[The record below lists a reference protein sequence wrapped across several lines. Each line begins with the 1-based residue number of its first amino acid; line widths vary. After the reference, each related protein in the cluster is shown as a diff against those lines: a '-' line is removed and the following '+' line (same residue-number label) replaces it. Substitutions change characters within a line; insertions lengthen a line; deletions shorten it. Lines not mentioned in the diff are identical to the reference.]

1 MEINKKDI
9 EENRYWAA
17 LSYLWILFLFPL
29 IFRKKSHFAQ
39 FHAKQGLVLTLA
51 WFVVWVLGAIPVLGW
66 LIIIPLGNLILVI
79 LSVLG
84 ILNALAGKYWKIP
97 YLHQYAEKIKL

>member
-1 MEINKKDI
+1 MELNKKDI

-17 LSYLWILFLFPL
+17 LSYLFILCLVPL
-29 IFRKKSHFAQ
+29 LFRKKSHFAQ
-39 FHAKQGLVLTLA
+39 FHAKQGLVLTITWIA
-51 WFVVWVLGAIPVLGW
+51 VWILGVIPVLGW
-66 LIIIPLGNLILVI
+66 LIIMPLGNLLMII

-84 ILNALAGKYWKIP
+84 VLNALAGKYWKLP